1 MNVCVVPRVTRGAAA
16 AQKRSLRAGLI
27 LILAL
32 LARSSKL
39 EASIA
44 IARVQNQQTF
54 LCEFVLEQLELTVD
68 LGSEEAQGAEYSS
81 QKRRRLRGSVCA
93 RFGACS
99 QC

>member
-1 MNVCVVPRVTRGAAA
+1 MSTIAPPQLTVTDDFVVA
-16 AQKRSLRAGLI
+16 
-27 LILAL
+27 
-32 LARSSKL
+32 L

>member
-27 LILAL
+27 LAL

-39 EASIA
+39 A

>member
-16 AQKRSLRAGLI
+16 AQKRSLRAG